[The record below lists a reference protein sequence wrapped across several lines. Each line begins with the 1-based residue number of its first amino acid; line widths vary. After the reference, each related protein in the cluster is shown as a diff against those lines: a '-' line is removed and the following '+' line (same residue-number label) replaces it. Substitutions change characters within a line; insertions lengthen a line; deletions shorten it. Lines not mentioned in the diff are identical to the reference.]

1 MVSHLSSTAGTAG
14 PERGRSAEMA
24 LLREVA
30 ASAAAF
36 ALPLPASQAAA
47 DPWRGL
53 GFNVGGNRL
62 VSEIGQVLEVL
73 ATPPLTPVPGVKPW
87 MLGIANV
94 RGRLLPV
101 VDLCGYLGLANTT
114 HHSEWR
120 ILVVED
126 GDLYC
131 GLLVEQSF
139 GMLQFEPQEAEAGED
154 SAVEPGLVRFLRGSY
169 RQSARQWRVM
179 DVRALAR
186 EPTFFEVAAVSRRSV

>member
-1 MVSHLSSTAGTAG
+1 MVSQQTIAAEAEH
-14 PERGRSAEMA
+14 GRSEGMA

-30 ASAAAF
+30 RSAATF
-36 ALPLPASQAAA
+36 ALPLPARQATVA
-47 DPWRGL
+47 PWRGL

-62 VSEIGQVLEVL
+62 VSELGQVLEVL
-73 ATPPLTPVPGVKPW
+73 ATPRVTPIPGVQSW
-87 MLGIANV
+87 VLGVANV

-101 VDLCGYLGLANTT
+101 IDLCAYLGVANTT
-114 HHSEWR
+114 QRSEWR

-139 GMLQFEPQEAEAGED
+139 GMLQFEPQEAEVGD
-154 SAVEPGLVRFLRGSY
+154 DDAVEPGLARFVRGSY

-179 DVRALAR
+179 DVRALVR
-186 EPTFFEVAAVSRRSV
+186 EPTFFEVGAASRRSA